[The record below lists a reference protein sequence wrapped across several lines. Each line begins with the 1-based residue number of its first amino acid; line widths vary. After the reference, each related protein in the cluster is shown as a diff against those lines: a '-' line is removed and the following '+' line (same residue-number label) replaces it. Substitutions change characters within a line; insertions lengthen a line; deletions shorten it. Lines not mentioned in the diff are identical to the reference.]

1 MTTLDMTKLTEQAA
15 ELDAELSADR
25 FVARSGNGLA
35 TATVSGQ
42 GELVG
47 LAIAPDAIRGAH
59 PQEIGPAVLDA
70 VTTARRQASSVSLAK
85 LSAVLDKDQDWQ
97 PQSQSPTTPASR
109 PPTAPTRR
117 PAPTD
122 DDDSFDQTDFVT
134 DQEPEKRGRW

>member
-42 GELVG
+42 GELLG
-47 LAIAPDAIRGAH
+47 LAIAPNAIRGAH

-70 VTTARRQASSVSLAK
+70 VTAARRQASSVSLAK
-85 LSAVLDKDQDWQ
+85 LGAVLDKDQDWQ
-97 PQSQSPTTPASR
+97 PQS
-109 PPTAPTRR
+109 PTAPAGRSPAVPTRR
-117 PAPTD
+117 PAPTDD

-134 DQEPEKRGRW
+134 DQEPERRGRW

>member
-97 PQSQSPTTPASR
+97 PQSPTAPASR
-109 PPTAPTRR
+109 PPAAPTRR

-122 DDDSFDQTDFVT
+122 EDDSFEQTDFVT
-134 DQEPEKRGRW
+134 DQEPQKRERW

>member
-25 FVARSGNGLA
+25 FVARSSDGLA

-47 LAIAPDAIRGAH
+47 LAIAPNAIRGAH

-70 VTTARRQASSVSLAK
+70 VTAARRQASSVSLAK
-85 LSAVLDKDQDWQ
+85 LNAVLDKNQDWQ
-97 PQSQSPTTPASR
+97 PQSPAAPAGL
-109 PPTAPTRR
+109 PPVAPTRR